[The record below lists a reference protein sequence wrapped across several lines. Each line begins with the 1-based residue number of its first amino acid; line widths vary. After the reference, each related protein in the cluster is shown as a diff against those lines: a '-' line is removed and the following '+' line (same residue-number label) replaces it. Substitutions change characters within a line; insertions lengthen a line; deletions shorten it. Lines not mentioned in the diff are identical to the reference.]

1 MGWES
6 SGRLWGSRAAD
17 WAEEEIREAPK
28 YAAALERVGVEPG
41 QAVLDVGCGSGVFL
55 RMAADLG
62 ARPFGLDAAEGLIAI
77 ARRRLP
83 QADLR
88 VGDMMRLPWP
98 DDAFDLVAGF
108 NSFFLAEDMTAAL
121 REAGRVARPGAPVII
136 QVWGQPERCD
146 LTPVL
151 RAVRRLRPGPDAAP
165 PAPHSRP
172 GVLEGIAADAGLMA
186 GPAFDVAF
194 ALEYADEESLLRA
207 MLSPGGVAEAIE
219 ARGEEAVAAAILEA
233 LAPHRAED
241 GAYRLRNE
249 WHTLIARAPGPPAV
263 SGSPGT

>member
-1 MGWES
+1 MSGES
-6 SGRLWGSRAAD
+6 TGRLWGARAEA

-28 YAAALERVGVEPG
+28 YAAVLQRVEVAPG

-62 ARPFGLDAAEGLIAI
+62 ARASGLDAAEGLIAI

-83 QADLR
+83 EADLR
-88 VGDMMRLPWP
+88 VGDMMRLPWA

-108 NSFFLAEDMTAAL
+108 NSFFFADDMTAAV
-121 REAGRVARPGAPVII
+121 REAGRVARPGAPVVI

-146 LTPVL
+146 LTPML
-151 RAVRRLRPGPDAAP
+151 RAVRKLRPGPDAAP

-172 GVLEGIAADAGLMA
+172 GVLEGIAADAGLA
-186 GPAFDVAF
+186 PGPAFDVAF
-194 ALEYADEESLLRA
+194 ALEYADEETLLRA
-207 MLSPGGVAEAIE
+207 MLSPGGVVEAIE
-219 ARGEEAVAAAILEA
+219 ARGEAAVAAAVLDA
-233 LAPHRAED
+233 LAPYRAA
-241 GAYRLRNE
+241 GGGYRLRNE
-249 WHTLIARAPGPPAV
+249 WRTLIARAPGAAAV